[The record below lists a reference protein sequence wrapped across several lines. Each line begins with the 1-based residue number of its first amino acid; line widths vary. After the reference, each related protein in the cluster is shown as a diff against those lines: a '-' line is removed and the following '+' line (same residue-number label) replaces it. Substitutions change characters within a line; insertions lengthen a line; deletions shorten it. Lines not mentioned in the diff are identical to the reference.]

1 MSINKIVIIRS
12 ITIALWLGVSVASL
26 FVKSNYQNVDNN
38 LLQSGL
44 CFFSLSMLILI
55 LELIKVSNYKG
66 WIIFV
71 DIFFNIRI

>member
-12 ITIALWLGVSVASL
+12 IAIALWLGVSVASL
-26 FVKSNYQNVDNN
+26 FVKSYPNVDIYE
-38 LLQSGL
+38 LQVGL
-44 CFFSLSMLILI
+44 CFFSLSLLILI

-71 DIFFNIRI
+71 DIFFNIKI